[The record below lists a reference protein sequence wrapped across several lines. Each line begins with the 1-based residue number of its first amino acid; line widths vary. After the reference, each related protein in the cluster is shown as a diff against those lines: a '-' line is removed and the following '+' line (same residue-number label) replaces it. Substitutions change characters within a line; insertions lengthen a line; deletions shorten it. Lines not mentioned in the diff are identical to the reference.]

1 MTCNLVRVMKAC
13 GSYLVKS
20 ILDDNTD
27 YRFNLENQLRIEL
40 FDNSIFSLSSTE
52 FPNFPSID
60 KFEILVKKLFLKTN
74 VND

>member
-1 MTCNLVRVMKAC
+1 MTCNLVRVIKARSI
-13 GSYLVKS
+13 GLVTS

-40 FDNSIFSLSSTE
+40 FDSSIFSLSSTE